1 MNGLPAE
8 IEYKWSWKGAS
19 RFSDHCFAF
28 ISGLVHFFCIIT
40 TKGSMES
47 SRVCH
52 LCSCGH
58 ACGVSAVVH
67 GLDKKQNKPEWSGEG
82 WSQIKRFKASFASD
96 YLMPIRGDRRWSSV
110 RSSRCRRKSTS
121 LSASGR
127 ISTVSHVKAPPHPP
141 HATAEQTEK
150 MSFSSSVSDDLLV
163 FVVFV
168 SASKTK
174 HSKWFMLPSRLKHSS
189 IQRLSA
195 KQIPDQWHPKA
206 SQHILLLLPVRKQN
220 GANHNPTCSVTT
232 LLFPS

>member
-1 MNGLPAE
+1 MIKKRCLQIFSIIVLLLFQVWSNSFVLLPP
-8 IEYKWSWKGAS
+8 KVPWK
-19 RFSDHCFAF
+19 
-28 ISGLVHFFCIIT
+28 
-40 TKGSMES
+40 S

-67 GLDKKQNKPEWSGEG
+67 RLDKKQNKPEWSGEG

-141 HATAEQTEK
+141 HATVEQTEK
-150 MSFSSSVSDDLLV
+150 MSFSSSVNGDLLV
-163 FVVFV
+163 VRCCCLRLCLKD
-168 SASKTK
+168 KTL
-174 HSKWFMLPSRLKHSS
+174 SLPSEAEALFHTAPVRQTDTVQVAPWS
-189 IQRLSA
+189 LSA
-195 KQIPDQWHPKA
+195 QLTAA
-206 SQHILLLLPVRKQN
+206 SSQQTK